1 MNRLKYLGIT
11 ILALFLAGCGQT
23 VVETLKVTEGLSR
36 YAPGSGKSIVIL
48 PFADYSEGNIESA
61 YRRNLTITESLTDR
75 LTINGFGL
83 NVQEDVF
90 AYLVDQGVIS
100 LSSYDNHANSTLTTE
115 LSNEW
120 SGVMKGEIQ
129 RYLDEMESESKG
141 SALSSAGAH
150 GLTTKK
156 LAKIGRHF
164 NADYIMRGRI
174 LEYKTRQDPS
184 WEPWKKGL
192 IPFVNG
198 GLNRIVFGFADS
210 DEYDERNEGLT
221 GGWLA
226 GLTAYGITNELVDS
240 LIWGAV
246 GYGMGTVSHTSSG
259 NADQA
264 AVQMRVWV
272 QDAATG
278 DVVWTNR
285 IRVLVSP
292 ESYFA
297 DTQYDALFN
306 TAIEKGVTT
315 LIDNF
320 VTYAYDL

>member
-23 VVETLKVTEGLSR
+23 VVETLKVTEGPSR

-61 YRRNLTITESLTDR
+61 YRRNLTITESLADR

-83 NVQEDVF
+83 SVQEDVF
-90 AYLVDQGVIS
+90 SYLVDQGVIN

-115 LSNEW
+115 LSNDW
-120 SGVMKGEIQ
+120 SSVMKGEIQ

-150 GLTTKK
+150 GLTTKE

-184 WEPWKKGL
+184 WEPWKRGL
-192 IPFVNG
+192 IPFING

-226 GLTAYGITNELVDS
+226 GLTAYGITGELVDS

-246 GYGMGTVSHTSSG
+246 GYGMGTVSHTSAG

-315 LIDNF
+315 LVDNF